1 MVQADKKRSEEI
13 ERAEE
18 KKAIERAEENKAV
31 MLHEERRTVTAV
43 PTSAYPNIS
52 PKIVAGKAAPSA
64 ATSATAAP
72 KAKSFLTRM
81 FGGKD
86 GAQTSRSLGA
96 QTFCSLPLTT
106 SPTPCFPLQKVVG
119 GLGEPPCPRFSAP
132 FLFFFFSNIP
142 QQN

>member
-18 KKAIERAEENKAV
+18 KKAIERAEEKKAV
-31 MLHEERRTVTAV
+31 MLPEERRTVTAV

-72 KAKSFLTRM
+72 KAKSFLTRI

-86 GAQTSRSLGA
+86 GA

-119 GLGEPPCPRFSAP
+119 GLGEPPCPRFFAP
-132 FLFFFFSNIP
+132 FLFFFF
-142 QQN
+142 Q